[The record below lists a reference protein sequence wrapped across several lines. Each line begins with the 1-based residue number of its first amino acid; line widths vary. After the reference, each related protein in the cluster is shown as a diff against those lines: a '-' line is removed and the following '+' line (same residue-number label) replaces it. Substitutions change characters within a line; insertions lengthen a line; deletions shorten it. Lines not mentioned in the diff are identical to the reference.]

1 MADSAGVNRETGK
14 VMTDW
19 AHVMQSILDLMTT
32 PIGTRVMRRDYGSDI
47 PNLIDR
53 PQGRDTVLEV
63 TLALGEALEKW
74 EPRFRLSSVYISDAG
89 PDGEMTVAV
98 KGDYYP
104 RGHLGDFSSVETDRE
119 LTLYV

>member
-1 MADSAGVNRETGK
+1 MSSVGINRVTGK
-14 VMTDW
+14 PLTNW
-19 AHVMQSILDLMTT
+19 SHVMQSILDIMTT

-63 TLALGEALEKW
+63 TLALGTALEKW

-89 PDGEMTVAV
+89 PDGEMTIAI

-104 RGHLGDFSSVETDRE
+104 RGHLGDFDEVITDRE
-119 LTLYV
+119 LTLHI

>member
-1 MADSAGVNRETGK
+1 MSSIGVNRHDGS
-14 VMTDW
+14 VLNDW
-19 AHVMQSILDLMTT
+19 SHVMQSILDIMTT

-53 PQGRDTVLEV
+53 PQGRDTILEV
-63 TLALGEALEKW
+63 TLALGTALEKW

-89 PDGEMTVAV
+89 PDGEMAIAV

-104 RGHLGDFSSVETDRE
+104 RGHLGDFSEVITDRE
-119 LTLYV
+119 LTLYI